1 MSRRRRGSGAVLA
14 VAFAWAAV
22 ASACEAA
29 APPQPE
35 PVARAYASAWASGDY
50 AAMFSALTDG
60 SRDRYGDDATVK
72 RVPRIAEEM
81 TLRSLEVRTGDAVH
95 PAGADG
101 KSDPRH
107 ATVPLT
113 TVFHTARVGDFSA
126 RTDLSLVLVGEKES
140 AAWRIDWSPE
150 ALLPQLSSG
159 RLVRMT
165 RVPTSRGRILARDGS
180 ELATFVDASVVGVVP
195 GQIKNEAAMLA
206 SLSPIVGL
214 RPDEIKAKYTQ
225 SWVRPESFVPV
236 KTIFD
241 LSADA
246 RSKLSVIEGA
256 QLQAQRVR
264 SYPTGLAA
272 QTVGYVGEAN
282 EADAAKRADR
292 GFLAGDTI
300 GKTGLEATLDDVLGG
315 SVGWRLGVVESD
327 ERLVRAFAEKA
338 PVPGQDA
345 VLALDPAMQR
355 AAETALGDQKG
366 AVVVEDPWSGE
377 VQAIASRP
385 SFDLGAF
392 IRQDAGVA
400 QINADPRKP
409 LFNRATFGRYPTGS
423 SFKPITAAAALH
435 QGLYHA
441 GERVACPAVWT
452 GYGPQWS
459 QLNHETSDLGP
470 IDLRTALARS
480 CNSFFYE
487 LGKRLNDANPDL
499 LPGEAMSFGLGKGT
513 DIDYVFEDAGVV
525 PSRTWKAQQFAND
538 PAGAVWNPGDA
549 TNLAIG
555 QGYLLA
561 TPLQMANY
569 TAALANDGIV
579 WRPRLVIELRDR
591 AGATTK
597 SFPMT
602 EAGHAQSAP
611 TDLSLIRDGMRAVV
625 TDPFGTVYFP
635 FLGFAVPTAGKSG
648 TAETTPGA
656 PDAWFIGFAPFDRPA
671 LAIATILEEKPGIT
685 GSQDTARIS
694 RTVLGTRFGT
704 P

>member
-1 MSRRRRGSGAVLA
+1 MSRRGRGSGVLLA
-14 VAFAWAAV
+14 VTFAWAAV
-22 ASACEAA
+22 VSACEAA
-29 APPQPE
+29 PPAAE
-35 PVARAYASAWASGDY
+35 PVARAYAAAWAVGDY
-50 AAMFSALTDG
+50 TAMFASLTDG
-60 SRDRYGDDATVK
+60 ARSRYGEDATIK
-72 RVPRIAEEM
+72 RLPRIAEEM
-81 TLRSLEVRTGDAVH
+81 TLRALDVQAGAATH
-95 PAGADG
+95 PAGPDG
-101 KSDPRH
+101 RPDPRR
-107 ATVPLT
+107 ASVPLSMA
-113 TVFHTARVGDFSA
+113 FQTARVGEFRA
-126 RTDLSLVLVGEKES
+126 RTELSLVLVGEKES
-140 AAWRIDWSPE
+140 AAWRIDWSPQ
-150 ALLPQLSSG
+150 AILPQLASG
-159 RLVRMT
+159 RLVRMA
-165 RVPTSRGRILARDGS
+165 RVPTSRGRILGRDGS

-206 SLSPIVGL
+206 SLSPIVAL
-214 RPDEIKAKYTQ
+214 KPEDIKTKYTQ

-241 LSADA
+241 LTADA
-246 RSKLSVIEGA
+246 RAKLSVIEGA
-256 QLQAQRVR
+256 RLQPQRVR

-272 QTVGYVGEAN
+272 QTIGYVGEAG

-292 GFLAGDTI
+292 GFLPGDTV

-315 SVGWRLGVVESD
+315 SFGWRLGIVESD
-327 ERLVRAFAEKA
+327 GRAVETLAEA
-338 PVPGQDA
+338 QPVPGQDA

-355 AAETALGDQKG
+355 AAESALGDQKG

-392 IRQDAGVA
+392 IRQDAGVG
-400 QINADPRKP
+400 QISADARKP

-423 SFKPITAAAALH
+423 SFKPITAAAALR
-435 QGLYHA
+435 QGLYRP
-441 GERVACPAVWT
+441 GERVDCPAVWT
-452 GYGPQWS
+452 GYGPQWR

-487 LGKRLNDANPDL
+487 LGKRLNDVNPDL
-499 LPGEAMSFGLGKGT
+499 LPQEAMSFGLGSGT
-513 DIDYVFEDAGVV
+513 DIDYVFEDAGLV
-525 PSRTWKAQQFAND
+525 PTKAWKAQQYAND
-538 PAGAVWNPGDA
+538 PAGAGWNPGDA

-555 QGYLLA
+555 QGFLLA

-579 WRPRLVIELRDR
+579 WRPRLVLELRDR

-597 SFPMT
+597 TFAKV
-602 EAGHAQSAP
+602 EKGHAQSAP

-671 LAIATILEEKPGIT
+671 LAIATILEEKPGLT
-685 GSQDTARIS
+685 GSQETAKIS
-694 RTVLGTRFGT
+694 RAVLAARFGT